1 MLTEAAINGKY
12 DELIGLKEN
21 VIVGRLIPAGTGGI
35 MQRLKGEA
43 SARDV
48 ELAVDVPVGIEAAGE
63 ESEAAD
69 EASA

>member
-21 VIVGRLIPAGTGGI
+21 VIVGRLIPAGTGGM

-43 SARDV
+43 AERDAELEAAMPQP
-48 ELAVDVPVGIEAAGE
+48 ELADEVMPEADAGA
-63 ESEAAD
+63 EA
-69 EASA
+69 

>member
-1 MLTEAAINGKY
+1 
-12 DELIGLKEN
+12 
-21 VIVGRLIPAGTGGI
+21 

-48 ELAVDVPVGIEAAGE
+48 ELAVDVPAGIEAASE